1 MPRPPRFDAAWQRR
15 RRWRAA
21 WRSWRPV
28 LLLALVLGLWALLR
42 QFGWGDGP
50 WHPVE
55 RQFTVC
61 GQGSTTACV
70 VDGDTVRI
78 GQRRI
83 RLRGFDA
90 PEIDGECEAE
100 SQLAR
105 VAREELAAWLNLGAF
120 EMDGG
125 EEPPRDQYGRE
136 LREVRRGGE
145 ALAETMVER
154 GLARRSRLDRG
165 WC

>member
-1 MPRPPRFDAAWQRR
+1 M
-15 RRWRAA
+15 
-21 WRSWRPV
+21 
-28 LLLALVLGLWALLR
+28 LALVLLGWALVR
-42 QFGWGDGP
+42 QYGWAQGTWD
-50 WHPVE
+50 PVE
-55 RQFTVC
+55 RQFGIC
-61 GQGSTTACV
+61 GQGSTAACV
-70 VDGDTVRI
+70 VDGDTLRI

-83 RLRGFDA
+83 RLTGYDA
-90 PEIDGECEAE
+90 PEMQGQCDAE

-105 VAREELAAWLNLGAF
+105 VAQEELAGWLNLGAF

-125 EEPPRDQYGRE
+125 EDPPRDQYGRE

-145 ALAETMVER
+145 ILADTMIER